1 MLGSFRVLRH
11 QHQGVEIKEF
21 HSNLWFLSPKE
32 VYLDTGLWF
41 DFDQETFFD
50 SDSFV
55 FTLHVPFII
64 KDAISDLYDKIC
76 NDKILQLLHNEDYN
90 HGTVKVGQTTINFV
104 EFHFTHRGSFLI
116 LRPELTKIADTSI
129 KIELK
134 LGGLTKN
141 ALITGRFLENVD
153 DQKTIGVYVRFRYA
167 VRISG
172 DSNINISADGFHKKL
187 LVDLRINDIRSGE
200 SSLEVSD
207 LVEVRKFMFFLILP
221 SSYEVLLESS
231 QAHRYV
237 RMLEQEWTD
246 YIKYK
251 ADSKLL
257 VYYWRRDGLKS
268 DSFNLLVGAKQEK
281 DTYRPL
287 LVSLI
292 LLASIG
298 ISIYIGDKLHL
309 IAGFG
314 RIAPFLKMLITWSVW
329 LVTGVVLL
337 IMGNALWDLLK
348 YLYGNFRRSIHRGT

>member
-1 MLGSFRVLRH
+1 MLGSFRLLRH

-21 HSNLWFLSPKE
+21 HSNLWFLNPRE

-41 DFDQETFFD
+41 DFNQETFFA
-50 SDSFV
+50 SDSFI

-64 KDAISDLYDKIC
+64 KDAISDLYDKMC

-90 HGTVKVGQTTINFV
+90 HGTVKVGQNTINFV

-116 LRPELTKIADTSI
+116 LRPELTRIGNTSI
-129 KIELK
+129 KVELK
-134 LGGLTKN
+134 RTGLTRA
-141 ALITGRFLENVD
+141 ALVTGKFLKDTD
-153 DQKTIGVYVRFRYA
+153 DSKTIGE
-167 VRISG
+167 SG
-172 DSNINISADGFHKKL
+172 
-187 LVDLRINDIRSGE
+187 
-200 SSLEVSD
+200 LEVSD
-207 LVEVRKFMFFLILP
+207 LVEVAKFMFFLILP

-231 QAHRYV
+231 QAHKYV
-237 RMLEQEWTD
+237 RMLEREWQD

-257 VYYWRRDGLKS
+257 VYYWRRDALKS

-298 ISIYIGDKLHL
+298 ISLYIGDKLHL
-309 IAGFG
+309 IAAFG
-314 RIAPFLKMLITWSVW
+314 RIAPLLKTLITSAVW
-329 LVTGVVLL
+329 LITGVVLL

-348 YLYGNFRRSIHRGT
+348 YLYGNFQRSVIRRRS